1 MELQNIPRLSGAGG
15 DAGKVAAALSGVLYA
30 ASVDAG
36 TLLINEDRNFAG
48 KHQFAPGTV
57 RGRGAPAFVSTTLVT
72 SNATPGSYVVGGFS
86 GFDELV
92 RGFAPGGRLAPLA
105 SAITGAAAPAKSAQT
120 ASGSGPVPETD
131 VVFRASGRLVEVWA
145 TVTDNRG
152 RHIDNLT
159 ADQFTVMEQKTAQ
172 PLAAFE
178 SQSSPVSVAL
188 LLDTTGSMQAALPA
202 LKNAALDLIGD
213 LRTEDSVAVYCFN
226 KTVTELQGFTTDK
239 GSAKRAVLRTQASG
253 PTALY
258 DALTRVGRDFS
269 GRAGKKVIV
278 VFTDG
283 DDNFSMLTSD
293 TAIMRAKTAGVP
305 VYTIAQGEA
314 LDRPEFLKQLAA
326 VSKATGGEAF
336 VIREPREIG
345 SVFVKVS
352 EDLSHGY
359 LLTFQP
365 APAEDHEW
373 RTIEVQLKDA
383 RGHKVRARE
392 GFFPE

>member
-1 MELQNIPRLSGAGG
+1 MQN
-15 DAGKVAAALSGVLYA
+15 
-30 ASVDAG
+30 
-36 TLLINEDRNFAG
+36 
-48 KHQFAPGTV
+48 
-57 RGRGAPAFVSTTLVT
+57 
-72 SNATPGSYVVGGFS
+72 
-86 GFDELV
+86 
-92 RGFAPGGRLAPLA
+92 
-105 SAITGAAAPAKSAQT
+105 
-120 ASGSGPVPETD
+120 
-131 VVFRASGRLVEVWA
+131 
-145 TVTDNRG
+145 
-152 RHIDNLT
+152 
-159 ADQFTVMEQKTAQ
+159 
-172 PLAAFE
+172 
-178 SQSSPVSVAL
+178 
-188 LLDTTGSMQAALPA
+188 ALPA

-213 LRTEDSVAVYCFN
+213 LRAEDSVAVYCFN

-258 DALTRVGRDFS
+258 DALTRVGLDFS

-293 TAIMRAKTAGVP
+293 TAILRAKTAGVP

>member
-1 MELQNIPRLSGAGG
+1 
-15 DAGKVAAALSGVLYA
+15 V
-30 ASVDAG
+30 
-36 TLLINEDRNFAG
+36 
-48 KHQFAPGTV
+48 
-57 RGRGAPAFVSTTLVT
+57 
-72 SNATPGSYVVGGFS
+72 
-86 GFDELV
+86 
-92 RGFAPGGRLAPLA
+92 
-105 SAITGAAAPAKSAQT
+105 PAKILQT
-120 ASGSGPVPETD
+120 DTGSGPSPETD
-131 VVFRASGRLVEVWA
+131 LVFRASGRLVEVWA
-145 TVTDNRG
+145 TVTDSRG

-159 ADQFTVMEQKTAQ
+159 GDQFTVMEQKTAQ

-188 LLDTTGSMQAALPA
+188 LLDTTGSMQKALPA
-202 LKNAALDLIGD
+202 LKNAALGLIGD
-213 LRTEDSVAVYCFN
+213 LRAEDSVAVYCFN
-226 KTVTELQGFTTDK
+226 KSVTELQSFTTDK
-239 GSAKRAVLRTQASG
+239 GSAKRAVLRTQALG

-269 GRAGKKVIV
+269 GRTGKKVIV

-283 DDNFSMLTSD
+283 DDNMSMLTSD
-293 TAIMRAKTAGVP
+293 TAILRAKTAGVP

-314 LDRPEFLKQLAA
+314 LDRPEFLKQLAG

-345 SVFVKVS
+345 AVFEKVS

-365 APAEDHEW
+365 APAEDREW
-373 RTIEVQLKDA
+373 RTIEVQLKDS

-392 GFFPE
+392 GFYPE